1 MIGSG
6 GFPNVAGGGGRYSG
20 PRGKE
25 SNGWQGGGGRGRGGG
40 GSGFRRYLRAVKS
53 WRVHAALLAVQLLFA
68 TLPVAVK
75 FALRDLSSPSIAF
88 LRVTGAALL
97 FVVLQRRLSG
107 ERVRGAGDY
116 ARLALYALFGV
127 VANQLLYITAL
138 QYTTATAA
146 QTLVTTGPA
155 ITLFVAILL
164 AKERATAAKVVGI
177 ALAAAGAF
185 LLVGVELEGG
195 RRLGNVLVLI
205 NVVAYSIYLVISR
218 DILRRYGPLTVIT
231 WIFLFGVMGI
241 APWGIPA
248 LLAESGGVSPM
259 TLGMLVWI
267 VLGPTVGAYYLNIF
281 ALARVEASTVA
292 VYVYLQPIATA
303 LLAIPLLDERPSLH
317 IVPAALLIFAGVAF
331 TAWAGRRAQRRAAL
345 VAGTAGA

>member
-1 MIGSG
+1 M
-6 GFPNVAGGGGRYSG
+6 
-20 PRGKE
+20 
-25 SNGWQGGGGRGRGGG
+25 
-40 GSGFRRYLRAVKS
+40 KS

-88 LRVTGAALL
+88 LRVTAAALC
-97 FVVLQRRLSG
+97 FVALHSQLSG

-155 ITLFVAILL
+155 ITLLVAILL
-164 AKERATAAKVVGI
+164 AQERGAVAKWVGI
-177 ALAAAGAF
+177 GLAGMGAL
-185 LLVGVELEGG
+185 LLIGVELEGG
-195 RRLGNVLVLI
+195 RRLGNALVLI

-218 DILRRYGPLTVIT
+218 DILRRYQPLTVIT
-231 WIFLFGVMGI
+231 WVFLFGTLGI

-248 LLAESGGVSPM
+248 LAAETGAVSTTTLA
-259 TLGMLVWI
+259 MLLWI
-267 VLGPTVGAYYLNIF
+267 VIGPTVGAYYLNVF

-303 LLAIPLLDERPSLH
+303 LLAIPLLGERPSLY
-317 IVPAALLIFAGVAF
+317 IVPAAVLIFSGVAF
-331 TAWAGRRAQRRAAL
+331 TAWAGRRARRRAA
-345 VAGTAGA
+345 AGAEAVQV

>member
-1 MIGSG
+1 M
-6 GFPNVAGGGGRYSG
+6 
-20 PRGKE
+20 
-25 SNGWQGGGGRGRGGG
+25 
-40 GSGFRRYLRAVKS
+40 
-53 WRVHAALLAVQLLFA
+53 
-68 TLPVAVK
+68 AVK

-97 FVVLQRRLSG
+97 FVLLHRRFSG
-107 ERVRGAGDY
+107 EQVQGARDY

-155 ITLFVAILL
+155 ITLLVAILL
-164 AKERATAAKVVGI
+164 AQERATAAKWVGI
-177 ALAAAGAF
+177 GLAGVGAL

-195 RRLGNVLVLI
+195 KRLGNALVLT

-218 DILRRYGPLTVIT
+218 DILRRYQPLTVIT
-231 WIFLFGVMGI
+231 WVFLFGVIGI

-248 LLAESGGVSPM
+248 LAGESGRLSPT
-259 TLGMLVWI
+259 TLWMLLWI
-267 VLGPTVGAYYLNIF
+267 IVGPTVGAYYLNVF

-303 LLAIPLLDERPSLH
+303 LLAIPLLGERPSLY
-317 IVPAALLIFAGVAF
+317 ILPAAALIFAGVAF
-331 TAWAGRRAQRRAAL
+331 TAWAGRRARLRASG
-345 VAGTAGA
+345 VAAAEAVQV